1 MGTVMCTRISGL
13 LPAILLALAMA
24 APSPA
29 QTGTSVVSV
38 RVDASIKGATFWADG
53 QEYTSSGQFLW
64 SLGSKHTL
72 EIRNKN
78 QVFPDGKS
86 RVTFTRWS
94 DEAGLILATDST
106 TQVITVDSSNRSYT
120 ATFQLEYLVNYYVNS
135 DQPVNLFDPS
145 SINYPEIGIPNPYG
159 FISTSTRACIQTSS
173 WEWVSAGTVLTLN
186 AVPYPGKVFVGWDV
200 PPGPSDTLS
209 NLSVDGPKSIRAKFI
224 DARRVYI
231 DSYPQIGLKV
241 VVDRTVMYAR
251 GDKCFPDWTATYSPV
266 SGTGSPVPPDYP
278 YPINIPPS
286 SFPDAPVGPY
296 SYCTQ
301 IPLCNGELDLQAG
314 TPHIFAAP
322 ASQTD
327 RMGNLWVFDHWDFGN
342 GQTGGLNSTVTI
354 PEDWST
360 QTYTAHFVKGIRS
373 SFVTMPTG
381 LKLKIDGRDN
391 WASYNFEWGLGHT
404 HTVSA
409 PPDQVDARG
418 RRYRFVSW
426 SNGGTPDQEI
436 TITDTEGT
444 ASFRMIAQ
452 YEMLGQLS
460 IQSDPAALT
469 FDVSGATCTTPCV
482 LDRPAGTSITVT
494 PVPEMPYSADTKATL
509 LGWADGAAAGPR
521 NYTFGQEAAVMAA
534 KYTYFQKLTAISDP
548 DGGATWVYDPMPS
561 AGNYFPAGTKV
572 SVTVEAAQGYK
583 FKRFEGALSGAL
595 NYGWLNMNT
604 PATVV
609 ARLDKVPALADNAVK
624 NAAGDTPTDGVAP
637 GSLISITGFN
647 MTADYVKGADSPLAQ
662 TLQGVVV
669 QLPGSR
675 YLPLVSVAP
684 DRIIGQLPSDYAEGE
699 YTLTV
704 RSPGQAAL
712 STKFKVK
719 TYAPGLFRRGDAT
732 DEVPLVLALHADGT
746 EVTPESPARAGE
758 TVSLFGTGFG
768 PLNPAPLDGFAVPAN
783 PPVPL
788 KDAAELLIG
797 GEVRPYVWCG
807 AAAGRVGYW
816 VMQFKI
822 DSTMGQ
828 AQNVAVQVRVN
839 GQPSNSVVLP
849 LH

>member
-1 MGTVMCTRISGL
+1 MCTRLRGL
-13 LPAILLALAMA
+13 LPAALLALVMVAPIA
-24 APSPA
+24 AQS
-29 QTGTSVVSV
+29 GTNSVSV

-53 QEYTSSGQFLW
+53 QEYTSSAQFLW

-72 EIRNKN
+72 EVRNRN

-86 RVTFTRWS
+86 RVTFLSWA
-94 DEAGLILATDST
+94 DEAGLMLETGST
-106 TQVITVDSSNRSYT
+106 TQVITVDSSNRSYLVN
-120 ATFQLEYLVNYYVNS
+120 FQLEYLVNYYVNT

-145 SINYPEIGIPNPYG
+145 AINYPEIGIPNPYG
-159 FISTSTRACIQTSS
+159 YIATSTKSCIQTSS
-173 WEWVSAGTVLTLN
+173 WEWISAGSGITLN
-186 AVPYPGKVFVGWDV
+186 AIPYPGKVFVGWDI
-200 PPGPSDTLS
+200 PPGPSAFLSTLTI
-209 NLSVDGPKSIRAKFI
+209 DGPKTIRANFV

-231 DSYPQIGLKV
+231 DSYPVKGLKV

-251 GDKCFPDWTATYSPV
+251 GDKCFPDWTATYSPTTGV
-266 SGTGSPVPPDYP
+266 GTPVPPDYP

-286 SFPDAPVGPY
+286 TFPDAPVGPF

-327 RMGNLWVFDHWDFGN
+327 RMGNIWVFDHWDFGN
-342 GQTGGLNSTVTI
+342 GQTGGLNSTVTV
-354 PEDWST
+354 PDDWST

-373 SFVTMPTG
+373 SFVTVPTG

-426 SNGGTPDQEI
+426 SNGGAADQDI
-436 TITDTEGT
+436 TITDAEGN

-452 YEMLGQLS
+452 YELLGQLS
-460 IQSDPAALT
+460 IQSEPGALT
-469 FDVSGATCTTPCV
+469 FNVSGANCTTPCV
-482 LDRPAGTSITVT
+482 LDRPAGTSITIT
-494 PVPEMPYSADTKATL
+494 PLPEMPFSPDTKALL
-509 LGWADGAAAGPR
+509 LGWADGVAAGPR
-521 NYTFGQEAAVMAA
+521 TYMFSQEAAVVSA
-534 KYTYFQKLTAISDP
+534 KYTYLQRLTAISDP
-548 DGGATWVYDPMPS
+548 DGGANWIYDPLPA
-561 AGNYFPAGTKV
+561 AGNYFPAGAKV
-572 SVTVEAAQGYK
+572 SVMAEAAPGYK
-583 FKRFEGALSGAL
+583 FKRFEGALSGPL
-595 NYGWLNMNT
+595 NYGWVNMNS

-609 ARLDKVPALADNAVK
+609 ARMEKVPALADNAVR
-624 NAAGDTPTDGVAP
+624 NAAGETPVDGVAP
-637 GSLISITGFN
+637 GSLISISGYN
-647 MTADYVKGADSPLAQ
+647 MAPDFQKGPDSPLSQ

-684 DRIIGQLPSDYAEGE
+684 DRIVGQLPSDFAEGE

-704 RSPGQAAL
+704 RSPGQSAL

-719 TYAPGLFRRGDAT
+719 NYAPGLFRRGDET
-732 DEVPLVLALHADGT
+732 DEVPLGVALHADGSDVNA
-746 EVTPESPARAGE
+746 ENPAKAGE
-758 TVSLFGTGFG
+758 TVTLFGTGFG
-768 PLNPAPLDGFAVPAN
+768 PLNPAPLDGFAVPFN

-797 GEVRPYVWCG
+797 GEARPYVWCG
-807 AAAGRVGYW
+807 ASAGRVGYW
-816 VMQFKI
+816 VIQFKI
-822 DSTMGQ
+822 DATMGQ
-828 AQNVAVQVRVN
+828 AQNVTVQVRVN
-839 GQPSNSVVLP
+839 GQPSNTVVLP
-849 LH
+849 LQ

>member
-1 MGTVMCTRISGL
+1 MCTRLRGL
-13 LPAILLALAMA
+13 LPAALLALVMA
-24 APSPA
+24 APLAA
-29 QTGTSVVSV
+29 QTSSNTASI
-38 RVDASIKGATFWADG
+38 RVDTSIKGATFWADG
-53 QEYTSSGQFLW
+53 QEYTSSAQFLW
-64 SLGSKHTL
+64 TIGSKHTL
-72 EIRNKN
+72 EIRNRN
-78 QVFPDGKS
+78 QMFPDGRS
-86 RVTFTRWS
+86 RVTFQQWADDT
-94 DEAGLILATDST
+94 GLLLTPDST
-106 TQVITVDSSNRSYT
+106 TQVISVDSTNRSYL
-120 ATFQLEYLVNYYVNS
+120 ATFQLEYMVLYYVNS

-145 SINYPEIGIPNPYG
+145 AINYPQIGVPNPYG
-159 FISTSTRACIQTSS
+159 FLATSTQNCIQTST
-173 WEWVSAGTVLTLN
+173 WEWVAAGATMTLN
-186 AVPYPGKVFVGWDV
+186 AFPYPGKAFVGFEIAA
-200 PPGPSDTLS
+200 GPTEFIASLT
-209 NLSVDGPKSIRAKFI
+209 VDGPKTIKAKFT

-231 DSYPQIGLKV
+231 DSLPVKGLKV
-241 VVDRTVMYAR
+241 VVDRTPMYTR
-251 GDKCFPDWTATYSPV
+251 GDKCFPDWTSTYSAL
-266 SGTGSPVPPDYP
+266 TGAAPPVPPDYP
-278 YPINIPPS
+278 YPVNIPPS

-296 SYCTQ
+296 AYCTQ

-322 ASQTD
+322 ASQAD
-327 RMGNLWVFDHWDFGN
+327 SMGNLWVFDHWDFGN
-342 GQTGGLNSTVTI
+342 GQTGGLNSTVTV
-354 PEDWST
+354 PEDWGT

-409 PPDQVDARG
+409 PADQVDAKG

-436 TITDTEGT
+436 TITDSEGT
-444 ASFRMIAQ
+444 ASFRMVAQ
-452 YEMLGQLS
+452 YELLGQLS
-460 IQSDPAALT
+460 IQSDPASLT
-469 FDVSGATCTTPCV
+469 FSVSGATCTTPCV

-494 PVPEMPYSADTKATL
+494 PLPEVPFSPDTKAL
-509 LGWADGAAAGPR
+509 LTGWADGTAAGPR
-521 NYTFGQEAAVMAA
+521 NYMFSQEAAVMSA
-534 KYTYFQKLTAISDP
+534 KYTYLQRLTAISDP
-548 DGGATWVYDPMPS
+548 EGGATWVYDPIPS

-572 SVTVEAAQGYK
+572 SVTAEASPGYK

-595 NYGWLNMNT
+595 NYGWLNMNS

-637 GSLISITGFN
+637 GSLISITGYN
-647 MTADYVKGADSPLAQ
+647 IASDYVKGADSPLSQ
-662 TLQGVVV
+662 SLQGVVV

-675 YLPLVSVAP
+675 FLPLVSVAP
-684 DRIIGQLPSDYAEGE
+684 DRILGQLPSDFAEGE

-704 RSPGQAAL
+704 RSPGQSAL

-732 DEVPLVLALHADGT
+732 DEVPLGLALHADGT
-746 EVTPESPARAGE
+746 EVTPDSPAKAGE

-768 PLNPAPLDGFAVPAN
+768 PLDPAPLDGFAVPAN

-807 AAAGRVGYW
+807 AAVGRVGYW

-828 AQNVAVQVRVN
+828 AQNVSVQVRVN
-839 GQPSNSVVLP
+839 GQPSNPVVLP
-849 LH
+849 LQ